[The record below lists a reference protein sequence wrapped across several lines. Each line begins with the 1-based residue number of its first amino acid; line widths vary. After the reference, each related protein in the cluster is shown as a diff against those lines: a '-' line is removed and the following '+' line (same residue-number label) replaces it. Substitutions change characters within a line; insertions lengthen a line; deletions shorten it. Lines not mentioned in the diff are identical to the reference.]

1 MENKKESIVQLT
13 ILAIIISLLFPVA
26 AIFIDIILHES
37 FSYTLSD
44 FVRLYTENPIQYIIL
59 SLVIIIPVAV
69 FFSLR
74 YYSKILGKKQ
84 GIIDSEKHKTKRI
97 EEFTKTLIQEDF
109 SHDFESAEDDSLGK
123 SLVNLRDKLKE
134 NKETELKRRKE
145 DEQRNWTAEGLAK
158 FGDILRNEIDNIES
172 LSFSIIM
179 ELTKYINATQGGFYI
194 LKNSDGKEKYFDMT
208 AFFAYDRKKF
218 ADKQIAWGD
227 GLIGT
232 SAAEKKSIY
241 ITDVPEDYVNVTSG
255 LGYTNPKSILVV
267 PLMKDE
273 DIFGVIEFA
282 SLNKIESYQ
291 LDFVEKVAENIA
303 STLSM
308 AEISI
313 KTTRLL
319 EETKA
324 QAHALSSQEE
334 EMRQN
339 MEELQATQEE
349 ATRQAE
355 KFVLMENTVNH
366 TMIRAEYAKEG
377 NLLYA
382 NTNFLNKLGYSKTEE
397 VEGKHI
403 TEFIGKKDKD
413 WFKEIWDN
421 LAKGGRHFEGYMKHI
436 TKSGKDLWTMATYTC
451 VRLENGEVDKIL
463 FLALDTTEHKSLSL
477 KMEGVID
484 SVNRSGIKIEFDI
497 NGNLSDYN
505 ESFQHLFKYTSTDVT
520 SLSVFDLINPLELES
535 FNKKW
540 ETVIKGVGFQG
551 QFKVKT
557 KNDEEKWIRGAFS
570 AIYDMYGDV
579 DKIFF
584 IGQDITNEKKMELDL
599 REQTEILKNQER
611 QLRESKKELTKKLK
625 EEKLE
630 MQNQY
635 SAIEKIKNRNE
646 KTLEELPDAVV
657 TIGGDNKI
665 IFFNKA
671 AEKLWGHGRNE
682 VLSQDVGIL
691 FSENTI
697 DTDEFVAAI
706 VGPGDNKIIN
716 KRKKTKILTKVRK
729 EREVTILL
737 ARARLE
743 DETTYTAFIDE
754 TQKT

>member
-13 ILAIIISLLFPVA
+13 ILAVIISLLFPVA

-44 FVRLYTENPIQYIIL
+44 FIRLYAENPIQYIIL
-59 SLVIIIPVAV
+59 SLVIVIPVV
-69 FFSLR
+69 TFFSIK
-74 YYSKILGKKQ
+74 YFSKIIDKKQ
-84 GIIDSEKHKTKRI
+84 KIIDSEKHKTKRI
-97 EEFTKTLIQEDF
+97 EEFTKKLIQEDF
-109 SHDFESAEDDSLGK
+109 SHDFESDKDDSLGK
-123 SLVNLRDKLKE
+123 SLLNLRDKLKG
-134 NKETELKRRKE
+134 NKETDLKRRKE
-145 DEQRNWTAEGLAK
+145 DEQRSWTAEGLAK

-172 LSFSIIM
+172 LSFSIIK
-179 ELTKYINATQGGFYI
+179 ELTKYIDATQGGFYL
-194 LKNSDGKEKYFDMT
+194 LKNGDSNEKYFDMT

-218 ADKQIAWGD
+218 ADKQVAWGD

-241 ITDVPEDYVNVTSG
+241 MTDVPEDYVSVTSG
-255 LGYTNPKSILVV
+255 LGYTNPQSILVV
-267 PLMKDE
+267 PLIKDE
-273 DIFGVIEFA
+273 NIFGVIEFA

-291 LDFVEKVAENIA
+291 LDFVEKVADNIA

-313 KTTRLL
+313 KTNRLL

-324 QAHALSSQEE
+324 QAQALSSQEE

-366 TMIRAEYAKEG
+366 TMIRAEYDKEG

-382 NTNFLNKLGYSKTEE
+382 NTKFLNKLGYSRTEE

-403 TEFIGKKDKD
+403 TEFIGKKDRE

-421 LAKGGRHFEGYMKHI
+421 LAKGGRHYEGYMKHI
-436 TKSGKDLWTMATYTC
+436 TKAGKDLWTMATYTC
-451 VRLENGEVDKIL
+451 VRLENGEVDRIL
-463 FLALDTTEHKSLSL
+463 FLALDTTEQKSLSL
-477 KMEGVID
+477 KMEGIIE
-484 SVNRSGIKIEFDI
+484 SVNSSGIKIELDI
-497 NGNLSDYN
+497 NGNITDYN
-505 ESFQHLFKYTSTDVT
+505 ESFQHLFKYTSTDIT
-520 SLSVFDLINPLELES
+520 LLSVFDLIDPLEIES

-540 ETVIKGVGFQG
+540 DTVIKGIGFQG

-557 KNDEEKWIRGAFS
+557 KNNEEIWIRGAFS
-570 AIYDMYGDV
+570 VIYDMYGDA

-584 IGQDITNEKKMELDL
+584 IGQDITSEKKMELDL
-599 REQTEILKNQER
+599 REQTEILKNQEKL
-611 QLRESKKELTKKLK
+611 LRESKKDLTRKLK

-630 MQNQY
+630 METQY

-646 KTLEELPDAVV
+646 KTLEELTDAIV
-657 TIGGDNKI
+657 TIGNDNKI
-665 IFFNKA
+665 VFFNKA
-671 AEKLWGHGRNE
+671 AEKLWGYGRSD
-682 VLSQDVGIL
+682 VLNQDVGIL
-691 FSENTI
+691 FSEKTI
-697 DTDEFVAAI
+697 DMDEFVAAI

-716 KRKKTKILTKVRK
+716 KRKKTKVLTKDKK

-743 DETTYTAFIDE
+743 DETTYTAFIN
-754 TQKT
+754 